1 MAKFKRVSADEAQ
14 SKRKEFLK
22 DTASGMAILK
32 GFKAPP
38 SWDKENRSARFIMTS
53 EAADRYADIVVQAG
67 LEIENFLKNPTAL
80 MFHNS
85 RNWPIGNWSDVTKIL
100 SGRPK
105 RTEGNLNF
113 LPDGVDED
121 ADRAARHVSAGS
133 IRTVSIGFIPNW
145 DEVDF
150 ILDDDEDWTGGFR
163 FNKSELIE
171 CSLVP
176 IPANPQALVKDAS
189 GDFKL
194 ARDMIEDILDTYA
207 KTPEGLLIPMDEYRA
222 KHMDLV
228 GNRTSIVVD
237 KNLMPA
243 VRSFVPK
250 DDRKLSAATK
260 EEAVSFVGA
269 SVIFDPSDSRNKD
282 GLAAEWA
289 NDIGE
294 VIASYVVEDGEKKG
308 VHALFVEFIN
318 ERGLSGMMRGVEA
331 DRFLLVKEAEPD
343 DNDDTME
350 DEEDDA
356 GSANSTDTEAMDD
369 EDAGCKPKSVVN
381 GLSVSVEVDTAAA
394 SNSVKELSAEIEEV
408 GIKAE
413 SLISKL
419 KSLFGFSDI
428 KDAPRIEPEL
438 ATIPEPDATTEKM
451 VISPEEAEAIKGA
464 ARKQLAS
471 LVVKGR
477 I

>member
-22 DTASGMAILK
+22 DTASGMAMLK

-53 EAADRYADIVVQAG
+53 EAVDRYADIVVQAG
-67 LEIENFLKNPTAL
+67 LDIENFLKNPTAL

-85 RNWPIGNWSDVTKIL
+85 RDWPIGNWSDVTKIL

-113 LPDGVDED
+113 LPEGVDED
-121 ADRAARHVSAGS
+121 ADRAARHVAAGS
-133 IRTVSIGFIPNW
+133 IRTVSIGFIPDW

-176 IPANPQALVKDAS
+176 IPANPQAVVKDAA

-207 KTPEGLLIPMDEYRA
+207 KTPEGMLISLDEYRA

-250 DDRKLSAATK
+250 DDRKLNAATK
-260 EEAVSFVGA
+260 DEAAAFVGA
-269 SVIFDPSDSRNKD
+269 SVIFDPADTRNKE
-282 GLAAEWA
+282 GLAVEWA

-294 VIASYVVEDGEKKG
+294 VVASYVVEEGEKKG

-331 DRFLLVKEAEPD
+331 DRFLLVKEAEDEPD

-350 DEEDDA
+350 DDA
-356 GSANSTDTEAMDD
+356 GSAKSSDSEAMDD
-369 EDAGCKPKSVVN
+369 GEDGCEPKAVEN
-381 GLSVSVEVDTAAA
+381 GLSVSVELNTEAA
-394 SNSVKELSAEIEEV
+394 SNSIKELSAEIDEV
-408 GIKAE
+408 RVKAE
-413 SLISKL
+413 SMLSKL
-419 KSLFGFSDI
+419 KSLFGFGEH
-428 KDAPRIEPEL
+428 KDSPRIEPEI
-438 ATIPEPDATTEKM
+438 TIEIPEEEKA
-451 VISPEEAEAIKGA
+451 IEPSPEEIESVRGT
-464 ARKQLAS
+464 ARKELAAIYA
-471 LVVKGR
+471 KGLL
-477 I
+477 